1 MKLSILPIMH
11 IAYLLIGSN
20 LGDKATYLKNASS
33 YIQQQCGQIVKQSS
47 YYETAPW
54 GFTDQPGF
62 LNQALI
68 VQTQLDPAELMQ
80 QLLAIETS
88 MGRIR
93 TIKMGPR
100 IIDLDI
106 LQIDQIVLDT
116 SLLQLPHP
124 AMHQRRFALIPMA
137 EIAPELVHP
146 VLQKTMTE
154 LLQECPDQGD
164 VQKKMI

>member
-1 MKLSILPIMH
+1 MH

-20 LGDKATYLKNASS
+20 LGDKSSYLKNASS
-33 YIQQQCGQIVKQSS
+33 YIQQQCGQIVKQSA

-62 LNQALI
+62 LNQALMLE
-68 VQTQLDPAELMQ
+68 TALDPGELMRR
-80 QLLAIETS
+80 LLAIETT
-88 MGRIR
+88 MGRTR

-106 LQIDQIVLDT
+106 LQIDQMVLDT
-116 SLLQLPHP
+116 PLLQLPHP
-124 AMHQRRFALIPMA
+124 AMHQRRFALIPLV
-137 EIAPELVHP
+137 EIASELVHP
-146 VLQKTMTE
+146 VIQKTMAE